1 MKILKLISLAVLIV
15 LSACSGDKKN
25 AADSN
30 TYYTCSMHPQ
40 IMEPEPG
47 TCAICKMDLI
57 AVQKN
62 TSKQVNELMLSDQ
75 QIQLGNIQTDTVKA
89 GGVNAEIT
97 VTATLNTDE
106 NLQEA
111 ISAKVAGRVERLYI
125 KNIGDFVPAGSKLM
139 DIYSE
144 ELNSAKQEYLA
155 ALEKQQEFKNGLID
169 YGRLLQSAKQKL
181 LLWGMTAQQVK
192 TLAAQKKIDQFTT
205 FYSKKGGYI
214 TELMVTE
221 GDYVMEGSLI
231 LKLADLSNLWA
242 EAQLYASQL
251 AQVNLQ
257 QTVKVSIPDFPEK
270 EMMGRVDFQNP
281 EINDNSRVNLIRINV
296 ANKDLQLKP
305 GMLAYVKFKG
315 KTSANISVPVKAVI
329 RNGKTNVVWLKT
341 GKNTYTQKEVSVG
354 IENNNQ
360 IEIKQGLKTGDLLVT
375 SGAYLLS
382 SELTFKQGS

>member
-1 MKILKLISLAVLIV
+1 MKILKLISLAVLLV
-15 LSACSGDKKN
+15 VNACSGDKKTT
-25 AADSN
+25 ADSN

-62 TSKQVNELMLSDQ
+62 SSKKVNELMLSDQ

-89 GGVNAEIT
+89 GGVNAEFT
-97 VTATLNTDE
+97 VTATLSTDE

-111 ISAKVAGRVERLYI
+111 ISARVGGRIERLYV
-125 KNIGDFVPAGSKLM
+125 KNMGDFVSAGSKLM

-181 LLWGMTAQQVK
+181 VLWGMTEQQIK
-192 TLAAQKKIDQFTT
+192 TLAQQKKIDKFTS
-205 FYSKKGGYI
+205 FYSKKSGYI

-242 EAQLYASQL
+242 EAQLYSSQL

-257 QTVKVSIPDFPEK
+257 QAVKVNIPDFPEK
-270 EMMGRVDFQNP
+270 EIIGRVDFQNP
-281 EINDNSRVNLIRINV
+281 EISGSSRVNLIRINV

-315 KTSANISVPVKAVI
+315 KASANISVPIKAVI

-341 GKNTYTQKEVSVG
+341 GKNTYTQKEVITGV
-354 IENNNQ
+354 ENNSQ
-360 IEIKQGLKTGDLLVT
+360 IEIKEGLKIGDLLVT
-375 SGAYLLS
+375 SGAYLLN
-382 SELTFKQGS
+382 SELEFKQGS